1 MRISVK
7 WLVLAMAVCAAIGAA
22 HAAEGPPAAADAQG
36 PVRQTEGVVKVIVDF
51 ARPLILA
58 RPAGTVI
65 IGNPAIAQATLS
77 DDKTVILTG
86 KTPGSTNL
94 IVMDAE
100 GAEVANVVVDVVAA
114 GGRLVTVDEGTAIWY
129 PAWPARRRLP
139 PLRKSSKAALQA
151 LASHDRL
158 GSLDHAIGMRRDRL
172 RLTGLSASPGRKK
185 VNG

>member
-114 GGRLVTVDEGTAIWY
+114 GGRLVTVDEGTGRATY
-129 PAWPARRRLP
+129 SCSERCYLVP
-139 PLRKSSKAALQA
+139 
-151 LASHDRL
+151 
-158 GSLDHAIGMRRDRL
+158 GV
-172 RLTGLSASPGRKK
+172 ASPTPPAAPPQVIEG
-185 VNG
+185 GTSGAGEP